1 VSPHRIRIGEIQ
13 HSALS
18 IFVLDPAVNVVLF
31 DDDALFPGSLEDEHL
46 IVERGQ
52 EALAHRLIVDG
63 ANSADAMTDDPEVGA
78 QDRALRDALTA
89 VGRRVRSTRART

>member
-1 VSPHRIRIGEIQ
+1 MSPHRIRIGEIQ

-18 IFVLDPAVNVVLF
+18 IFVLDPAVDVVLCE
-31 DDDALFPGSLEDEHL
+31 DDALFPGSIEGEHL

-63 ANSADAMTDDPEVGA
+63 ANSADAMTGDPESGA
-78 QDRALRDALTA
+78 QDRAFRDALTM
-89 VGRRVRSTRART
+89 VGRRVLRLEAR